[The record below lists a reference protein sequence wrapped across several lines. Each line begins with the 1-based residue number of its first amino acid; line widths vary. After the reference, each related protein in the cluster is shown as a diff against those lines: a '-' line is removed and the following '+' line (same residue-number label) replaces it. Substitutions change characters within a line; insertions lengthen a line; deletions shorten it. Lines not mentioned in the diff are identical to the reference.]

1 MGNEEKKKKRLTREQ
16 ILTLYQAGPE
26 AVVSLVEYLLDEMDN
41 LSSRVQALE
50 VQNKKNSR
58 NSGKPPSSNGMEKPP
73 KRLQLLRRYGLYA
86 SRTKG

>member
-50 VQNKKNSR
+50 V
-58 NSGKPPSSNGMEKPP
+58 
-73 KRLQLLRRYGLYA
+73 
-86 SRTKG
+86 